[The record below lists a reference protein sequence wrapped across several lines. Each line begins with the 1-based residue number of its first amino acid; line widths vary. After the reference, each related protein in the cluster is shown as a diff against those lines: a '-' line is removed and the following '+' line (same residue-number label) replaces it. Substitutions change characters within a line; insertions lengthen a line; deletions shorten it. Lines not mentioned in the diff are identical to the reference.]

1 MSCDDRGWTTTISRR
16 APRRRR
22 SSARSRSGLPPRSR
36 PACSASRRSRW
47 KASSSGAMTGSTISP
62 LASTV
67 VCGICRRAPPFSRRG
82 PAVPTVLTRQSCAS
96 CREADVLDARKLAT
110 AEFEAAF
117 GRAPEAVAWAPGR
130 VNLIGEHTDY
140 NDGLVLPAALE
151 RGIMV
156 AAAARGDGIVRAL
169 SARYGGPVEVGRS
182 LGGQRNVELPP
193 WAAYVRAVS
202 REIVGAAPSGP
213 GADLWIGGDLPS
225 AAGLSSSAALVVA
238 CALALAEVA
247 GVESPARNTIGF
259 AQMVRLVEHRA
270 GTLCG
275 IMDPLVVLEGRRG
288 CALRIDCRS
297 LEIAEVPLP
306 IDTLLVVCDSGLE
319 RALAQSAYNQRRDEC
334 EIARGALERLSG
346 RPIRSLR
353 DATRDDLD
361 LLGRAFPGESYRRA
375 RHVVEEN
382 DRVDRLDRKSTRL
395 HSSHLVISYA
405 V

>member
-1 MSCDDRGWTTTISRR
+1 M
-16 APRRRR
+16 
-22 SSARSRSGLPPRSR
+22 
-36 PACSASRRSRW
+36 
-47 KASSSGAMTGSTISP
+47 
-62 LASTV
+62 
-67 VCGICRRAPPFSRRG
+67 
-82 PAVPTVLTRQSCAS
+82 
-96 CREADVLDARKLAT
+96 EAELLDARKTDA
-110 AEFEAAF
+110 AREFEAAF
-117 GRAPEAVAWAPGR
+117 GRPLEAVAWAPGR

-151 RGIMV
+151 RGIVV
-156 AAAARGDGIVRAL
+156 AAAARRDGVVRAL
-169 SARYGGPVEVGRS
+169 SSRYGGPIEVGRT
-182 LGGQRNVELPP
+182 LGGTRTVELPP
-193 WAAYVRAVS
+193 WAAYVRAVA

-238 CALALAEVA
+238 CALALAEVS
-247 GVESPARNTIGF
+247 GVESPARNTVGF

-275 IMDPLVVLEGRRG
+275 IMDPVVVLEGRRG

-306 IDTLLVVCDSGLE
+306 PDTLLVVCDSGLE

-346 RPIRSLR
+346 RAIRSLR
-353 DATRDDLD
+353 DATRDDLAV
-361 LLGRAFPGESYRRA
+361 LARASPGESYRRA

-382 DRVDRLDRKSTRL
+382 YRVDRLVDALWRNDREAVGRLMDASHESLRNDFEVSTPELDALVEDARGAPGCWGTRMTGAGFGGSTVSLVDRDAAPAFMERMEQSFRARYSRSPRPFASPAGIGARL
-395 HSSHLVISYA
+395 LQ
-405 V
+405 

>member
-1 MSCDDRGWTTTISRR
+1 MSNEMGSRKV
-16 APRRRR
+16 
-22 SSARSRSGLPPRSR
+22 SAG
-36 PACSASRRSRW
+36 
-47 KASSSGAMTGSTISP
+47 
-62 LASTV
+62 
-67 VCGICRRAPPFSRRG
+67 
-82 PAVPTVLTRQSCAS
+82 
-96 CREADVLDARKLAT
+96 EA
-110 AEFEAAF
+110 FEGAF
-117 GRAPEAVAWAPGR
+117 GRAPEAIAWAPGR

-151 RGIMV
+151 RGIVV

-169 SARYGGPVEVGRS
+169 SARYGGPVEVGRT
-182 LGGQRNVELPP
+182 LGGPRNVEVPP

-275 IMDPLVVLEGRRG
+275 IMDPLVVLEGRRS

-306 IDTLLVVCDSGLE
+306 HDTLLVVCDSGVE

-346 RPIRSLR
+346 RGIPSLR
-353 DATRDDLD
+353 DATRDDLAT
-361 LLGRAFPGESYRRA
+361 LARAFPGESYRRA

-382 DRVDRLDRKSTRL
+382 DRVDRLVDALWHNDREAVGRLMDVSHESLRHDFEVSTPELDALVEDARGAPGCWGTRMTGAGFGGCTVSLVDRDAAPAFMARMEESFRARYSRSPRPFASSAGIGARL
-395 HSSHLVISYA
+395 LQ
-405 V
+405 

>member
-1 MSCDDRGWTTTISRR
+1 MLDGRM
-16 APRRRR
+16 A
-22 SSARSRSGLPPRSR
+22 SA
-36 PACSASRRSRW
+36 A
-47 KASSSGAMTGSTISP
+47 
-62 LASTV
+62 
-67 VCGICRRAPPFSRRG
+67 
-82 PAVPTVLTRQSCAS
+82 
-96 CREADVLDARKLAT
+96 
-110 AEFEAAF
+110 AEFDAAF
-117 GRAPEAVAWAPGR
+117 GRPPEAVAWAPGR

-151 RGIMV
+151 RGIVV

-169 SARYGGPVEVGRS
+169 SARYGGPVEVGRT
-182 LGGQRNVELPP
+182 LGGPRNVELPS
-193 WAAYVRAVS
+193 WAAYVRAVA

-238 CALALAEVA
+238 SALALAEVA
-247 GVESPARNTIGF
+247 GLPSPARNTIGF
-259 AQMVRLVEHRA
+259 AQLVRLVEHRA

-306 IDTLLVVCDSGLE
+306 NDTLLVVCDSGLE
-319 RALAQSAYNQRRDEC
+319 RALTQSAYNQRRDEC

-346 RPIRSLR
+346 HPIRSLR
-353 DATRDDLD
+353 DATRDDLET
-361 LLGRAFPGESYRRA
+361 LARAFPGESYRRA

-382 DRVDRLDRKSTRL
+382 DRVDRLVDALWRHDREAVGRLMDASHESLRHDFEVSTPELDALVEDARDAPGCWGTRMTGAGFGGCTVSLVDSDAAPAFMERMETSFRARYARSPRPFASSAGIGARL
-395 HSSHLVISYA
+395 LQ
-405 V
+405 